1 MAGFQKKRQFLNTPK
16 FPGGSEAFKAFIAEN
31 VQYPQTALAAGVEG
45 SVVVEYDI
53 LDTGEVKN
61 AHILKGLGH
70 GCDEEALRVIGL
82 LQFERVKNRGL
93 RVKMTTKTSINFK
106 LPAGIRYTYS
116 EAAVKAPDT
125 AEEPKPVVYEYTI
138 NL

>member
-1 MAGFQKKRQFLNTPK
+1 MAGYQKKRQFLNTPK

-31 VQYPQTALAAGVEG
+31 VQYPQAALAAGVEG

-61 AHILKGLGH
+61 PHILKGLGH

-106 LPAGIRYTYS
+106 LPGGIRFTYT
-116 EAAVKAPDT
+116 ETAAKAPE
-125 AEEPKPVVYEYTI
+125 APEEQKQVIYEYTV